1 MSKIDTMTAI
11 RFRAGQPY
19 NNTNTQV
26 TVSDNGESRLFLWGN
41 LIAWT
46 SDDRSKLNI
55 NQCGWDTATT
65 NSRLR
70 ALGVNICHKRTRLYI
85 NGQPADST
93 TTYTMAY

>member
-19 NNTNTQV
+19 HNSNTQV
-26 TVSDNGESRLFLWGN
+26 MVDSNGESSLYLHGN
-41 LIAWT
+41 RIAWT
-46 SDDRSKLNI
+46 SDNRSKLNI
-55 NQCGWDTATT
+55 NQCGWDTVTT

-70 ALGVNICHKRTRLYI
+70 ALGVNICHKRYDLYI